1 MKEYV
6 KEVCLIVIPS
16 LLIVILFMQI
26 IAVKNVAKINRG
38 LKNEIEYLE
47 SRVETYEN
55 NEAWFEDYIDL
66 LGVIWEQELEIAVL
80 EERLKNQPSNEEYIE
95 QIIDDFESV
104 IELQQHYYQ
113 ENITSHSFGDWL
125 QINYPA
131 LYERL
136 LNYF

>member
-6 KEVCLIVIPS
+6 KEVCLLIGIPT
-16 LLIVILFMQI
+16 LLIVILFMQF
-26 IAVKNVAKINRG
+26 IAVTNVVKINKG

-47 SRVETYEN
+47 SRVLIYEN

-66 LGVIWEQELEIAVL
+66 
-80 EERLKNQPSNEEYIE
+80 LKNQPSNEEYIE
-95 QIIDDFESV
+95 QIIDDFELV
-104 IELQQHYYQ
+104 IKLQQHYYQ

-125 QINYPA
+125 QINYPE

>member
-26 IAVKNVAKINRG
+26 IAVNNVEKNNRD
-38 LKNEIEYLE
+38 LKNKIEYLE
-47 SRVETYEN
+47 LRVEFYQN

-66 LGVIWEQELEIAVL
+66 LEVVWEKEIEVAVL

-95 QIIDDFESV
+95 QIIDDFELV
-104 IELQQHYYQ
+104 VELQQHYYQ

>member
-6 KEVCLIVIPS
+6 KEFCLIGIPT
-16 LLIVILFMQI
+16 LLIVILFMQF
-26 IAVKNVAKINRG
+26 IAVNNVVKINRG

-47 SRVETYEN
+47 SRVEIYEN

-66 LGVIWEQELEIAVL
+66 LECIREQELEIAVL

>member
-26 IAVKNVAKINRG
+26 IAVKNVAKINRD
-38 LKNEIEYLE
+38 LKNEIDYLE
-47 SRVETYEN
+47 SRVIIYEN

-66 LGVIWEQELEIAVL
+66 LEYIWGKELEIAVL
-80 EERLKNQPSNEEYIE
+80 EERLKNQPSNEKYIE